1 MIKYY
6 KLVVEN
12 RVIGAVSSDDF
23 RRYLSKHRVILVADE
38 ANGSYIEL
46 NGDFYRDNWM
56 LPPTDSVIQ
65 FTEAKVL
72 SITEEE
78 YNALKQAEESG
89 EDLPVEEE
97 EPVEEVYE
105 EPAEEEVDPITEATI
120 EYVRDKKIKAM
131 SAACNHTIVGGFD
144 IALSDGETHHFSLT
158 TQDQLNF
165 ISLASMIA
173 NGETEIPYHA
183 DGELCVFYS
192 AEDMSAVIE
201 EATNFKTY
209 HVTYFNSLRNYI
221 QSLDDIEVIAAIV
234 YGAEIPE
241 QYQSDVLKALIA
253 QQSNTTS
260 DSEEETLND

>member
-1 MIKYY
+1 MMKYY
-6 KLVVEN
+6 KLVIES
-12 RVIGAVSSDDF
+12 RIIGAVSSNDF
-23 RRYLSKHRVILVADE
+23 RRYLAKHRVTLFADE
-38 ANGSYIEL
+38 SNGAYIES
-46 NGDFYRDNWM
+46 NGEFYRDDWM
-56 LPPTDSVIQ
+56 LPPSDNVIHY
-65 FTEAKVL
+65 TEAKVIPI
-72 SITEEE
+72 SEEE
-78 YNALKQAEESG
+78 YDILKQAEESG

-97 EPVEEVYE
+97 EIVEELPE

-144 IALSDGETHHFSLT
+144 IVLSDGESHHFSLT

-221 QSLDDIEVIAAIV
+221 RSLDDIEVIAAIV

-253 QQSNTTS
+253 QQSDTTS